1 MDAEVRKD
9 EDLAK
14 KLGFSDQ
21 IWNFRA
27 QFNDLHINPLPVN
40 NKFFNQEAIEAYLNK
55 AFEVKELVPK
65 REVLLPHMR
74 KLPTLKKA
82 SNSLEPSKR
91 FNQTMYGGAGDVDT
105 GIFLNTQVV
114 VEDMK
119 P

>member
-1 MDAEVRKD
+1 
-9 EDLAK
+9 
-14 KLGFSDQ
+14 
-21 IWNFRA
+21 
-27 QFNDLHINPLPVN
+27 
-40 NKFFNQEAIEAYLNK
+40 
-55 AFEVKELVPK
+55 
-65 REVLLPHMR
+65 MR

-91 FNQTMYGGAGDVDT
+91 FNQTMYGGAADVDT